1 MKMFKTTAFLS
12 LVASVPAFAAL
23 ADIIGTNLTTQS
35 QLDRA
40 IGATSTIQHMKFEP
54 KKVAEVTAGIDKL
67 VSEMKLDKQNLPAL
81 VSKFSEHL
89 IYVNN
94 QFVKHNANGKGDV
107 AGAQPQG
114 QPQRGKVGAGARAS

>member
-54 KKVAEVTAGIDKL
+54 KKVA
-67 VSEMKLDKQNLPAL
+67 
-81 VSKFSEHL
+81 
-89 IYVNN
+89 
-94 QFVKHNANGKGDV
+94 
-107 AGAQPQG
+107 
-114 QPQRGKVGAGARAS
+114 